1 LEWQAP
7 DYIERTGMGSDLV
20 IDAQIAELVSH
31 LANESITEDQLC
43 EHLTTKTFDF
53 LEVHHC
59 WLAEVTSRD
68 TVRARASYG
77 VDQRRF
83 VEWQEFPLTWKLPVT
98 DALNEKRLVW
108 MNTLP
113 QWPDEYPRLQGVE
126 FETPTQSKIVVPV
139 IRFNY
144 PVACVSITSSKK
156 IDIDEELEIFS
167 AP

>member
-1 LEWQAP
+1 
-7 DYIERTGMGSDLV
+7 
-20 IDAQIAELVSH
+20 
-31 LANESITEDQLC
+31 
-43 EHLTTKTFDF
+43 
-53 LEVHHC
+53 
-59 WLAEVTSRD
+59 
-68 TVRARASYG
+68 
-77 VDQRRF
+77 
-83 VEWQEFPLTWKLPVT
+83 
-98 DALNEKRLVW
+98 